1 MIEYNVHNV
10 ADNKEFKIACDKIE
24 SNIKNLSIEST
35 LIDVDGSIIRTYN
48 SDNGKIKVY
57 NDYEVDAVY
66 IDSEI
71 NLDGLFQRT

>member
-1 MIEYNVHNV
+1 MIKYNVHNV
-10 ADNKEFKIACDKIE
+10 ADNKKFKMACDKIE
-24 SNIKNLSIEST
+24 SNIKDLSIET

-48 SDNGKIKVY
+48 SDNGRIEVY